1 MTSSSSPTATLP
13 LQDDLIRT
21 IREYSPETDVSA
33 IRRACEYIR
42 KIAEHQGSRLTP
54 ALVDHALNVALIL
67 AGMRVDVLTILAGIL
82 HVAVEEN
89 TTARFREISKQFG
102 DEVRFL
108 VENTTNVARMEFHVA
123 EEEQMEKFRKMLLS
137 MSQDIRVIMIL
148 FSDQLHT
155 MREIDRFE
163 GAERFRI
170 ARETLDIYAPLANR
184 LGIGWL
190 RIEFEDLAF
199 KSLLPREYADLDKRV
214 ALQRDELQTY
224 IDGVIGLVRP
234 RIEAQ
239 GIQARIS
246 GRVKHSYSIYQKLKR
261 QNIPFEK
268 VYDVMGV
275 RIITETQGECYAVL
289 GLLHGMFTPVPGRL
303 KDFIG
308 APKSNG
314 YQSLQTTVIGPKGR
328 RVEFQIRTR
337 DMNEVAEKGVAAHW
351 RYKEKEPLS
360 EKDQQVFDS
369 LRRLIQDYKDLQDSR
384 DFLDSVKGD
393 LFSHVV
399 YVFTPDGDLKEL
411 PTGATP
417 IDLAYAVHSEVGN
430 RCTGARVNGRIVP
443 LRHEL
448 RNGDTVEIITH
459 PGHVPSRD
467 WLKIAKTSKAKN
479 RIRAFI
485 RAEERNQSRAL
496 GLQLIE
502 EEMRKHH
509 INPKLLK
516 GERLEEGAASVG
528 FKTSEDLLVSVGY
541 GRFSAHQVVNRL
553 FTDLLKEKAE
563 AAAERVV
570 PSRPEDRKGVRVTG
584 IDNLLYHFSKCCFPL
599 PGDAIVGF
607 VTRGKGV
614 AIHTRDCP
622 NLHMMSVDTDRL
634 IRVEWEGGAEQSHPV
649 RVEVRSKDKP
659 GMLASI
665 TASLS
670 AEKVNIERLES
681 GRSRDDTAYYH
692 FVLEVRNKAHLDE
705 VIRKLNQVS
714 GVLEVHRVG
723 TAG

>member
-1 MTSSSSPTATLP
+1 
-13 LQDDLIRT
+13 
-21 IREYSPETDVSA
+21 
-33 IRRACEYIR
+33 
-42 KIAEHQGSRLTP
+42 
-54 ALVDHALNVALIL
+54 
-67 AGMRVDVLTILAGIL
+67 
-82 HVAVEEN
+82 
-89 TTARFREISKQFG
+89 RF
-102 DEVRFL
+102 D
-108 VENTTNVARMEFHVA
+108 
-123 EEEQMEKFRKMLLS
+123 
-137 MSQDIRVIMIL
+137 
-148 FSDQLHT
+148 
-155 MREIDRFE
+155 

-467 WLKIAKTSKAKN
+467 WLKFVKTSKAKN

-541 GRFSAHQVVNRL
+541 RRFSAHQVVNRL